1 MNLHEWVF
9 PLKHPINGDFNH
21 LKYDSWQQDLDLHNV
36 EKTRAKK
43 ACYFI
48 VPAQRTNSY
57 DRVLVARDSEFLYHN
72 NVQVLRDEIDFRR

>member
-9 PLKHPINGDFNH
+9 PAKRPVNGDFKH
-21 LKYDSWQQDLDLHNV
+21 PKYESWQQDLDLHYV
-36 EKTRAKK
+36 GITRAKK
-43 ACYFI
+43 ACDFI

-57 DRVLVARDSEFLYHN
+57 DRVLVARDSKFLYHN